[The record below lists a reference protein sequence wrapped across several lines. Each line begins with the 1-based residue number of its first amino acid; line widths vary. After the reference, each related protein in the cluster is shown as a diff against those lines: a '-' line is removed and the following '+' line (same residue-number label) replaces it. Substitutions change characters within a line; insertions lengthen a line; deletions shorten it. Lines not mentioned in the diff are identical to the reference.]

1 MDSSQAAHKAAKPQ
15 NMTVS
20 NFGAK
25 FGTKGE
31 VYRFLTVEAKVYLP
45 DFRTVTIWHMKDLA
59 SGTKQVS
66 NGVSSSP
73 SVAHLLRGGQAHR
86 RSLLR
91 EPQGRR
97 HPRLRPCL
105 PKGGRLSA
113 Q

>member
-1 MDSSQAAHKAAKPQ
+1 MSQPALQASKHQ

-59 SGTKQVS
+59 SGDKTVS
-66 NGVSSSP
+66 
-73 SVAHLLRGGQAHR
+73 A
-86 RSLLR
+86 
-91 EPQGRR
+91 
-97 HPRLRPCL
+97 
-105 PKGGRLSA
+105 LS
-113 Q
+113 

>member
-1 MDSSQAAHKAAKPQ
+1 MIERYCKLLIEPQMESSQAANKAAKHQ

-59 SGTKQVS
+59 SGDKTVS
-66 NGVSSSP
+66 EPFSSSP
-73 SVAHLLRGGQAHR
+73 SLAYILRVG
-86 RSLLR
+86 
-91 EPQGRR
+91 
-97 HPRLRPCL
+97 
-105 PKGGRLSA
+105 
-113 Q
+113 

>member
-1 MDSSQAAHKAAKPQ
+1 MSQPSLQASNHQ

-59 SGTKQVS
+59 SGDKTVS
-66 NGVSSSP
+66 
-73 SVAHLLRGGQAHR
+73 A
-86 RSLLR
+86 
-91 EPQGRR
+91 
-97 HPRLRPCL
+97 
-105 PKGGRLSA
+105 LS
-113 Q
+113 